1 MLEKNCSVDKTLQ
14 KHEDF
19 GWLSNV
25 DLHLKNEKERMEPYG
40 K

>member
-1 MLEKNCSVDKTLQ
+1 MK

-25 DLHLKNEKERMEPYG
+25 DLHLGNEKERMEAYG